1 MCALWLQENKQ
12 MHGYIE
18 SSSSNKTIHSTQYNT
33 SQSPPQLTTISLV
46 LSIHTQHI
54 IITPDNKIT
63 PIAVVLCREEMRN
76 SHNNKSIQQRRPP
89 INSDHYYHH
98 NTRPG
103 MNALLTRQI
112 IIIKS
117 HIITKPDCATK
128 FPNPT
133 TTNQI
138 NHRRTTTSSP
148 VVSLPKGLI
157 Q

>member
-1 MCALWLQENKQ
+1 MREWNTSTVASRRSCVCVHCSCKRTR
-12 MHGYIE
+12 
-18 SSSSNKTIHSTQYNT
+18 KTIHSTQYNT

-46 LSIHTQHI
+46 LSIHTQYI
-54 IITPDNKIT
+54 IITLDNKIT
-63 PIAVVLCREEMRN
+63 PIAVCAVQRRDE
-76 SHNNKSIQQRRPP
+76 KFQRRPP

-112 IIIKS
+112 KS
-117 HIITKPDCATK
+117 HIITKPDCAEETK

-138 NHRRTTTSSP
+138 NHKRTTTSSF
-148 VVSLPKGLI
+148 LAQGTNTI
-157 Q
+157 RA

>member
-46 LSIHTQHI
+46 LSIHTQYI

-63 PIAVVLCREEMRN
+63 PIAVCAVPRRDD

-89 INSDHYYHH
+89 INYASRRSR
-98 NTRPG
+98 TRDTVK
-103 MNALLTRQI
+103 LTVL
-112 IIIKS
+112 
-117 HIITKPDCATK
+117 C
-128 FPNPT
+128 
-133 TTNQI
+133 
-138 NHRRTTTSSP
+138 
-148 VVSLPKGLI
+148 VSACLCVCVSVPAVTAQRL
-157 Q
+157 QCDEN

>member
-12 MHGYIE
+12 MHSYIE

-46 LSIHTQHI
+46 LSIHTQYI

-63 PIAVVLCREEMRN
+63 PIAVCAVQRRDD

-89 INSDHYYHH
+89 INSDHH

-117 HIITKPDCATK
+117 HIITKPDCNK
-128 FPNPT
+128 ISQPHN
-133 TTNQI
+133 
-138 NHRRTTTSSP
+138 NHTH
-148 VVSLPKGLI
+148 K
-157 Q
+157 